1 MGAHTGAA
9 PKIRKLSLKYPEL
22 GSTDIAQMVGCGET
36 TVRTV
41 LATFRRDTSE
51 EALREFQES
60 KADVYDAIQ
69 LRILASLS
77 PEKIEK
83 AKLLESVTA
92 AAILQDKSQVLR
104 GQPSTIN
111 MNVLA
116 DVLELM
122 RAKRD
127 QRPIGERS
135 ATSSLD
141 L

>member
-1 MGAHTGAA
+1 MDEFSFIEYLKKKMPKSGRVSVGIGDDAA
-9 PKIRKLSLKYPEL
+9 VLNVAKNKQLVV
-22 GSTDIAQMVGCGET
+22 STDVIVENID
-36 TVRTV
+36 
-41 LATFRRDTSE
+41 FRRKT
-51 EALREFQES
+51 
-60 KADVYDAIQ
+60 
-69 LRILASLS
+69 LS